1 MHRRSFKFLVAAL
14 VISSGLLTA
23 GCVGFGNAM
32 SVPIERSAT
41 VDLAGLPTGMKPFRI
56 ALLSDIHVGNLAM
69 KPERLSGIV
78 RNVNEAA
85 PDIVVLAGDFIVGE
99 RKEGAAERALD
110 LAPLAHLRAPR
121 GVYAVLGNHDHWTDP
136 DAIRRNLAAA
146 KVHVLENSAVKLG
159 PIVLVGIGDRFS
171 GHDDIALS
179 IARADALGGVPVAF
193 THSPDLAPDLPKRF
207 PVLLAGH
214 THCGQMIAPL
224 VGPLVRYS
232 QGRRLYDPKYRC
244 GRVDEGGRTNF
255 ITAGV
260 GPGAVPLRFNA
271 MPDLWLIELRPQSG
285 SPDLPAA

>member
-1 MHRRSFKFLVAAL
+1 MHRQSFKLMASAL
-14 VISSGLLTA
+14 VISSCLLAA

-32 SVPIERSAT
+32 SVPIVRTAT
-41 VDLAGLPTGMKPFRI
+41 VDLSGLPTGTKPVRI

-69 KPERLSGIV
+69 KPERLSEIV
-78 RNVNEAA
+78 REVNEAA
-85 PDIVVLAGDFIVGE
+85 PDFVVLAGDFIVGE

-110 LAPLAHLRAPR
+110 LAPLADLRAPR

-136 DAIRRNLAAA
+136 DAIRRNLVAA
-146 KVHVLENSAVKLG
+146 KVHVLENKAVKLG

-171 GHDDIALS
+171 GHDDIAVS
-179 IARADALGGVPVAF
+179 IARADALVGVPVAF
-193 THSPDLAPDLPKRF
+193 THSPDLAPDLPRSF

-214 THCGQMIAPL
+214 THCGQMIAPF

-232 QGRRLYDPKYRC
+232 QGRRLYDQKYRC
-244 GRVDEGGRTNF
+244 GRVNEAGRTTF

-271 MPDLWLIELRPQSG
+271 MPDWWLIELKPRSG
-285 SPDLPAA
+285 SAELSTT

>member
-1 MHRRSFKFLVAAL
+1 MHRRSFKLMAAAL
-14 VISSGLLTA
+14 VILPGFLTA

-32 SVPIERSAT
+32 SVPIERTAT
-41 VDLAGLPTGMKPFRI
+41 VDLAGLPTGTKPVRI

-78 RNVNEAA
+78 REVNEAG

-99 RKEGAAERALD
+99 RKGGAAERALD

-146 KVHVLENSAVKLG
+146 KVHVLENTAIKLG

-179 IARADALGGVPVAF
+179 VARADALVGVPVAF
-193 THSPDLAPDLPKRF
+193 THSPDLAPNLPKRF

-214 THCGQMIAPL
+214 THCGQMIAPF

-244 GRVDEGGRTNF
+244 GRVDEAGRTTF
-255 ITAGV
+255 VTAGV
-260 GPGAVPLRFNA
+260 GPGTVPLRFNA
-271 MPDLWLIELRPQSG
+271 MPDWWLVELKPRSD
-285 SPDLPAA
+285 SAELPTT